1 MSELVGRCVS
11 EFTDRTTDRGNY
23 RWNIYY
29 AKGMNLDDLDLE
41 DGLVRVRGKGKR
53 ERLAPLGEGTAWM
66 AEEAGARQ
74 GPARKERLIGFNK
87 RTVLE
92 NRKR

>member
-1 MSELVGRCVS
+1 MNELVGRCVS
-11 EFTDRTTDRGNY
+11 EFTNRTTDRGNY

-53 ERLAPLGEGTAWM
+53 ERLAPLGSHAVKALRGW
-66 AEEAGARQ
+66 
-74 GPARKERLIGFNK
+74 L
-87 RTVLE
+87 
-92 NRKR
+92 RKRVLAKGQPAKNA